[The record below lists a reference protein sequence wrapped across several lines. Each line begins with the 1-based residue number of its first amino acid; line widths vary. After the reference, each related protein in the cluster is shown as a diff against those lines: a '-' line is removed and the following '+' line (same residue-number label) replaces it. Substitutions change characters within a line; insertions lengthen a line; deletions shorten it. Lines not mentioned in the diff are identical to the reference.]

1 MKGERKIEIVGRKAS
16 FAEAEE
22 DDIFYWA
29 DKTWQERIVE
39 TERLRR
45 MIWIHRLGAFPQ
57 EFEITGRKI
66 SKNQLE
72 EDDF

>member
-1 MKGERKIEIVGRKAS
+1 MKGERKIELVGRKVS

-29 DKTWQERIVE
+29 DKTWQERIIE

-45 MIWIHRLGAFPQ
+45 LIWGHRLGAFP
-57 EFEITGRKI
+57 EKFEISGRKI
-66 SKNQLE
+66 SKSQLQ